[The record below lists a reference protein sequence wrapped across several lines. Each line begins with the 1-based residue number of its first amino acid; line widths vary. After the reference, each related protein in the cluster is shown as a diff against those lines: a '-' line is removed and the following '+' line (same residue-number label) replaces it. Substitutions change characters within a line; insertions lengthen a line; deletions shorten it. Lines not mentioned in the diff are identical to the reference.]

1 MKDGEGGGGE
11 EREPGG
17 KVHHKPFLKDL
28 SCVKFRISAPK
39 SFMWFLYIYLP
50 V

>member
-17 KVHHKPFLKDL
+17 KSPPQAFFEGSFLCQIL
-28 SCVKFRISAPK
+28 N
-39 SFMWFLYIYLP
+39 
-50 V
+50 

>member
-1 MKDGEGGGGE
+1 MKDGEGGVGRRGSLGE
-11 EREPGG
+11 

-28 SCVKFRISAPK
+28 SCVKFLISAPK
-39 SFMWFLYIYLP
+39 SFLWFLYICLP